1 MDDGSLG
8 LESICVTVAFM
19 CPSHRSLII
28 LLLCCLLPV
37 QGALA
42 FARSVGMVSHHARA
56 LQTATDTATDTAAE
70 ALQQHHQDHY
80 QANHAGHGSVDKS
93 EKAPAK
99 STPHSQ
105 ASCTDCA
112 KCCLTGATAP
122 PPTAVQASSVSFV
135 LSAFKPVSI
144 EVAVH
149 IPEKPERPPRAFPR
163 ALT

>member
-1 MDDGSLG
+1 MRLS
-8 LESICVTVAFM
+8 AR
-19 CPSHRSLII
+19 HLIV

-42 FARSVGMVSHHARA
+42 FARSVGMISHHTRA
-56 LQTATDTATDTAAE
+56 LQ
-70 ALQQHHQDHY
+70 ALAPVIVTNTMSGAHDQHHHGHH
-80 QANHAGHGSVDKS
+80 QAHHAGHLSADTSVKAVTKS
-93 EKAPAK
+93 I
-99 STPHSQ
+99 PHSQ

-122 PPTAVQASSVSFV
+122 PPAAVQARAVSFV
-135 LSAFKPVSI
+135 LGAFKVVSI
-144 EVAVH
+144 DMAAH

>member
-8 LESICVTVAFM
+8 LVGICVTVLGMRFG
-19 CPSHRSLII
+19 PRYLII
-28 LLLCCLLPV
+28 VLLCCLLPV

-56 LQTATDTATDTAAE
+56 LQTATDTE
-70 ALQQHHQDHY
+70 ARAHQQHHHGDH
-80 QANHAGHGSVDKS
+80 QAHLAHHAGHGSSDTSDKAS
-93 EKAPAK
+93 AK
-99 STPHSQ
+99 SMPHSQ
-105 ASCTDCA
+105 ASCADCA

-135 LSAFKPVSI
+135 LGAFKPVSI

-149 IPEKPERPPRAFPR
+149 IPEKPERPPRAFPH

>member
-1 MDDGSLG
+1 
-8 LESICVTVAFM
+8 V
-19 CPSHRSLII
+19 H
-28 LLLCCLLPV
+28 
-37 QGALA
+37 
-42 FARSVGMVSHHARA
+42 
-56 LQTATDTATDTAAE
+56 
-70 ALQQHHQDHY
+70 
-80 QANHAGHGSVDKS
+80 HAGHGSVDKS

-122 PPTAVQASSVSFV
+122 PPSAVQASSVSFV
-135 LSAFKPVSI
+135 LSALKPVSI
-144 EVAVH
+144 DVAVH

>member
-1 MDDGSLG
+1 
-8 LESICVTVAFM
+8 
-19 CPSHRSLII
+19 
-28 LLLCCLLPV
+28 
-37 QGALA
+37 
-42 FARSVGMVSHHARA
+42 
-56 LQTATDTATDTAAE
+56 
-70 ALQQHHQDHY
+70 
-80 QANHAGHGSVDKS
+80 VDKS

>member
-8 LESICVTVAFM
+8 LVGICVTVLGMRFG
-19 CPSHRSLII
+19 PRYLII
-28 LLLCCLLPV
+28 VLLCCLLPV

-42 FARSVGMVSHHARA
+42 FARSVGMVSHHARV
-56 LQTATDTATDTAAE
+56 LQTATDTAARAH
-70 ALQQHHQDHY
+70 QQHHHGHH
-80 QANHAGHGSVDKS
+80 QAHHAGHGSSNTSD
-93 EKAPAK
+93 KAPAK
-99 STPHSQ
+99 SMPHSQ

-135 LSAFKPVSI
+135 LGAFKLVSI

-149 IPEKPERPPRAFPR
+149 IPERPERPPRAFPR

>member
-8 LESICVTVAFM
+8 LVGICVTVLGMRFG
-19 CPSHRSLII
+19 PRYLII
-28 LLLCCLLPV
+28 VLLCCLLPV

-42 FARSVGMVSHHARA
+42 FAQSVGMVSYHARV
-56 LQTATDTATDTAAE
+56 LQTATDTAARAH
-70 ALQQHHQDHY
+70 QQHHHGHH
-80 QANHAGHGSVDKS
+80 QAHHAHHAGHGSSDTSDKAS
-93 EKAPAK
+93 AK
-99 STPHSQ
+99 SMPHSQ

-122 PPTAVQASSVSFV
+122 PPNAVQASSVSFV
-135 LSAFKPVSI
+135 LGAFKPVSI

-149 IPEKPERPPRAFPR
+149 IPEKPERPPRAFPH

>member
-1 MDDGSLG
+1 MDDSSLG
-8 LESICVTVAFM
+8 LVSICVTVACM
-19 CPSHRSLII
+19 YSSHRRLII
-28 LLLCCLLPV
+28 LVLCCLLPV

-42 FARSVGMVSHHARA
+42 FARSVGMVSHQARA
-56 LQTATDTATDTAAE
+56 LETATDTAAVSH
-70 ALQQHHQDHY
+70 QQHHQDHH
-80 QANHAGHGSVDKS
+80 QAHHAGHGSVDKS

-135 LSAFKPVSI
+135 LSAFKPVAI

-149 IPEKPERPPRAFPR
+149 IPEKPERPPRAFSR

>member
-1 MDDGSLG
+1 MY
-8 LESICVTVAFM
+8 
-19 CPSHRSLII
+19 PSHRRLII
-28 LLLCCLLPV
+28 LLLCCFLPV

-56 LQTATDTATDTAAE
+56 VQTATDTATDTE
-70 ALQQHHQDHY
+70 ARAHQQHHHGHH
-80 QANHAGHGSVDKS
+80 QAHHAHHAGHGSSNTSD
-93 EKAPAK
+93 KAPAK
-99 STPHSQ
+99 SMPHSQ

-122 PPTAVQASSVSFV
+122 PPSAVQASSVSFV
-135 LSAFKPVSI
+135 LSALKPVSI
-144 EVAVH
+144 DVAIH

>member
-8 LESICVTVAFM
+8 LVGICVTVLGMRFG
-19 CPSHRSLII
+19 PRYLII
-28 LLLCCLLPV
+28 VLLCCLLPV
-37 QGALA
+37 QVALA
-42 FARSVGMVSHHARA
+42 FARSVGMVSHHA
-56 LQTATDTATDTAAE
+56 
-70 ALQQHHQDHY
+70 
-80 QANHAGHGSVDKS
+80 GHGSSNTSD
-93 EKAPAK
+93 KAPAK
-99 STPHSQ
+99 SMPHSQ

-135 LSAFKPVSI
+135 LGALKPVSI
-144 EVAVH
+144 EVAFH